1 MPHFEDSIINENLS
15 VATEY
20 FRALIS
26 QKGENKNFAGS
37 IGFIPFNINFTID
50 GLSGIKIYNELHVDT
65 SFLPPGYT
73 KTTDFIITGIDHNIQ
88 NGDWETNITTTLI
101 PKTSPI
107 TNVITSSLTFA
118 SQAEEARVDTPP
130 TAPSPSTNVPSSAI
144 NTNSSEG
151 DPNGVY
157 ISPARKADK
166 GDGTNYVDVSKTLS
180 SKSLKSLAE
189 INGGLY
195 PIRLYTKPGDSSGTK
210 YAKVIGF
217 IGQRN
222 SYEPDPT
229 FNSNNI
235 ISWTYTGKNGF
246 KQSAKLNKTWGPTLT
261 KIAETLDSKGMWDS
275 KHIKSW
281 SAGIVLRDVTPAS
294 GISYGTISAH
304 AFGMAI
310 DINSGQYPLG
320 STGVATWKSDFAAN
334 IPTALVHNVIQTNFV
349 LNQGGPQKVFWLLD
363 SGDAHHFSVFKKV

>member
-20 FRALIS
+20 FRALVS
-26 QKGENKNFAGS
+26 QKDGNKVAAGS
-37 IGFIPFNINFTID
+37 IGFIPFNMSFTMD
-50 GLSGIKIYNELHVDT
+50 GISGIKIYNELSVDT

-73 KTTDFIITGIDHNIQ
+73 KTTDFIVTGVDHKIQ
-88 NGDWETNITTTLI
+88 NGDWETSITTTLI
-101 PKTSPI
+101 PRTSPI
-107 TNVITSSLTFA
+107 NNTITSSLSFT
-118 SQAEEARVDTPP
+118 SQTEEARADTPP
-130 TAPSPSTNVPSSAI
+130 TSPSPSTNIPSSAI

-195 PIRLYTKPGDSSGTK
+195 PIRFYTKPGDSSGTK

-217 IGQRN
+217 IGKRN

-281 SAGIVLRDVTPAS
+281 SAGIVLRDVTPS
-294 GISYGTISAH
+294 RGISYGTISSH

-320 STGVATWKSDFAAN
+320 SAGVAKWKSDFAAN
-334 IPTALVHNVIQTNFV
+334 IPTALVHNVIQENFV
-349 LNQGGPQKVFWLLD
+349 FNPRRPSKSILVIRFR
-363 SGDAHHFSVFKKV
+363 